1 MEHVKLEASAA
12 EEQNLLYEQSD
23 LRIEVVELTRLAA
36 IKVSELTRG
45 WMSWQGWDGVR
56 CGDVGWIGGAWSGVR
71 WDGGLSGVGWK
82 SLVWSEERKG
92 EHGFW

>member
-36 IKVSELTRG
+36 IKVGMCVLYQMHNRIHQNHSSCTLEF
-45 WMSWQGWDGVR
+45 SQ
-56 CGDVGWIGGAWSGVR
+56 CGKCTEAITITHVN
-71 WDGGLSGVGWK
+71 
-82 SLVWSEERKG
+82 
-92 EHGFW
+92 